1 MQDLIINE
9 NSIKDKI
16 YTIRNMQ
23 VMLDRDLAE
32 LYCVETKRINEAVK
46 NNQDKFMDDFYFE
59 LNDLEFEYLRSKI
72 STTSFIKTRTNPK
85 VFTEQGIYMLAT
97 ILKSKVASQVTINLI
112 KTFANMRKLISQNI
126 ALFERFERIENRLT
140 IHDKNFNIL
149 FKALEDKNNI
159 PVQNIFFDG
168 QIYDAYSFVNDLIKL
183 AKSEIVLID
192 NYIDETVFTLFSKY
206 PNIKIKIYTA
216 NITKQLKLD
225 FEKYS
230 KQYQNIEL
238 QEFKNSHDR
247 FLIIDKKEVYHL
259 GASLKDLGKKWFA
272 FSKFELKSFDILE
285 RLKQVSVSY
294 TKKR

>member
-32 LYCVETKRINEAVK
+32 LYGVETKRINEAVK

-140 IHDKNFNIL
+140 IHDKNFNLL

-168 QIYDAYSFVNDLIKL
+168 QIYDAYSFVNDLLKL

-192 NYIDETVFTLFSKY
+192 NYIDDTVFTLFSKY
-206 PNIKIKIYTA
+206 PNINFTIYTST
-216 NITKQLKLD
+216 ISKQLKLD

-230 KQYQNIEL
+230 KQYKNISL
-238 QEFKNSHDR
+238 KTFKSSHDR
-247 FLIIDKKEVYHL
+247 FLIIDKKEIYHL

-272 FSKFELKSFDILE
+272 FSKMSLNSLNLDDILHKLE
-285 RLKQVSVSY
+285 V
-294 TKKR
+294 